1 MIKKSKLAILSL
13 IVMVAAGLFS
23 SGLFA
28 QNKQDYNMNNIKA
41 EHYIKISREQID
53 ADNLLLAKVYAQ
65 KAVRANPWSAKAW
78 ANYDDI
84 IQKIADNGEVEDFET
99 FIERSEAA
107 SGPAASDGGSK
118 FEGC

>member
-1 MIKKSKLAILSL
+1 MIKKTKLTIL
-13 IVMVAAGLFS
+13 GLTILVVVGLLS
-23 SGLFA
+23 SNLFA
-28 QNKQDYNMNNIKA
+28 QNQQDYKMDNIKA
-41 EHYIKISREQID
+41 EHYITISREQID
-53 ADNLLLAKVYAQ
+53 ADNLPLAKVYAQ
-65 KAVRANPWSAKAW
+65 KAVKANAWSAKAW

-107 SGPAASDGGSK
+107 AQPAASSGSK

>member
-1 MIKKSKLAILSL
+1 MIKKRKLTIFSLMASIIVGLLS
-13 IVMVAAGLFS
+13 S
-23 SGLFA
+23 NLFA
-28 QNKQDYNMNNIKA
+28 QNKQDYNMDNIKA

-53 ADNLLLAKVYAQ
+53 ADNLPLAKVYAQ
-65 KAVRANPWSAKAW
+65 KAVKANAWSAKAW

-84 IQKIADNGEVEDFET
+84 IQKIADNGEVEEFET

-107 SGPAASDGGSK
+107 AGPAASSGSK

>member
-1 MIKKSKLAILSL
+1 MRNKGKLTVLALITMAIVGLVSTNLLAQNNQNYNMDMIKS
-13 IVMVAAGLFS
+13 
-23 SGLFA
+23 
-28 QNKQDYNMNNIKA
+28 

-53 ADNLLLAKVYAQ
+53 ADNLPLAKVYAQ
-65 KAVRANPWSAKAW
+65 KAVRANAWSAKAW

-84 IQKIADNGEVEDFET
+84 IQKIADNGEVEEFET

-107 SGPAASDGGSK
+107 SGPAAGGGGSK